1 MIMQKGKAAWVALG
15 IALSLVVL
23 AVHRNS
29 AQGEDDSVADRPKE
43 DENANVRYVRTALEL
58 ARIRLQEAKEA
69 NQRMPHTLPDT
80 VLSRLDR
87 NVRVAEERLKAALD
101 PSIRA
106 FHAENLL
113 LAQHAVDDAKDEH
126 QRAIQANK
134 KAPGSVG
141 KTKLE
146 RFRLELEAARLNLE
160 REQGLGADS
169 AARLTEVQW
178 QMDMLRDEVR
188 RLRSTVEQLSD
199 LN

>member
-1 MIMQKGKAAWVALG
+1 MKKGKAAWVALG
-15 IALSLVVL
+15 IALGLIVL

-29 AQGEDDSVADRPKE
+29 AQGDDEPTTERPEKE
-43 DENANVRYVRTALEL
+43 ESANLRYVRTALEL

-69 NQRMPHTLPDT
+69 NQRIQHTFPDT
-80 VLSRLDR
+80 VLSRLDQ
-87 NVRVAEERLKAALD
+87 NIRVAEERLNAVLD

-141 KTKLE
+141 KTRLE
-146 RFRLELEAARLNLE
+146 RLRLELEAARLNLE
-160 REQGLGADS
+160 REQGLGEDS

-188 RLRSTVEQLSD
+188 RLRSAVEQLSD